1 MPSVHVSSKVPE
13 PLSHAELTLSDGSS
27 MRIDATKAGDLPGGR
42 ENDLAMI
49 DAVLIV
55 GHTRDGRRKI
65 IKDRFGIGIV

>member
-1 MPSVHVSSKVPE
+1 
-13 PLSHAELTLSDGSS
+13 